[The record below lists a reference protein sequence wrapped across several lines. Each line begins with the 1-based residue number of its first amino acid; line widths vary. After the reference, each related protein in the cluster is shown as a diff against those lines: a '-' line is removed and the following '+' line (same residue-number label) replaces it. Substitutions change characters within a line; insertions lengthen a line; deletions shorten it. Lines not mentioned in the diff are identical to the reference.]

1 MVTQRCAIC
10 VAQMVTAREIPY
22 STIATGLF
30 WLKNDFPVFS
40 AMIWLKHSPS
50 FFFPA
55 NARLL
60 PTQAWP
66 TLFARDLQ
74 MYEIFFVSSRNHI
87 MHHKKNPWKI
97 LNGKL
102 SV

>member
-1 MVTQRCAIC
+1 METQPCAIC
-10 VAQMVTAREIPY
+10 VAQMLTAREIPY

-30 WLKNDFPVFS
+30 WLKNGFPVFF
-40 AMIWLKHSPS
+40 AMIKWKHSSS

-74 MYEIFFVSSRNHI
+74 MYEILFVPSRSHI
-87 MHHKKNPWKI
+87 ITKKLPK
-97 LNGKL
+97 KL
-102 SV
+102 SMES